1 MPENSSLLELSPIDI
16 RTDILAM
23 PSNLLRNVSQAIS
36 RSLSRKTP
44 VAWQQLIKER
54 TRLLVAVAGIG
65 FADMLMFVQL
75 GFQDSLYDS
84 ATLPHRLLQA
94 DLVLINPQFKSLTS
108 VQSFS
113 RTRLH
118 QARGQ
123 AGVQSVSSIYIGMG
137 DWQNPETRLKRSILV
152 WGVEPNAPSF
162 ALPELV
168 SELVSELASP
178 KMDQANSLKQLNRV
192 LFDRAGRPEYGPIA
206 QRLTE
211 GSSQSAS
218 PSGHSPAGHSSS
230 GLTVSL
236 NRQTVTVAGL
246 FTMGSSFV
254 ADGNVITSDSTFLK
268 LYPDRRP
275 DQVDIGLI
283 QLQPSAD
290 RQQVQAELVAR
301 LPADVRV
308 LTVAEF
314 ASVEKHY
321 WESQGTIG
329 FIFGIGVVVGFIVG
343 TVIVYQILYT
353 DVVNHLPEY
362 ATLKAMGYDDRYLL
376 TILLQEALIL
386 AVFGFVPGFAV
397 AVGLY
402 HLTYAATLLPIGM
415 TASRA
420 LLVFLLTVLMCGV
433 SAGIATRKLR
443 SADPADIF

>member
-1 MPENSSLLELSPIDI
+1 MSF
-16 RTDILAM
+16 
-23 PSNLLRNVSQAIS
+23 NLFLDVSQAIS

-44 VAWQQLIKER
+44 VAWRQLIKER

-113 RTRLH
+113 RTRLS
-118 QARGQ
+118 QAEAQ
-123 AGVQSVSSIYIGMG
+123 TGVQSVSSIYIGMG

-168 SELVSELASP
+168 SELA
-178 KMDQANSLKQLNRV
+178 QANALKQLNCV

-206 QRLTE
+206 QQFTA
-211 GSSQSAS
+211 GPPQSKSQ
-218 PSGHSPAGHSSS
+218 S

-268 LYPDRRP
+268 IYQDRRP

-283 QLQPSAD
+283 QLQPGAD
-290 RQQVQAELVAR
+290 RQQVQAELVAL
-301 LPADVRV
+301 LPDDVRV

-314 ASVEKHY
+314 AAVEKHY

-362 ATLKAMGYDDRYLL
+362 ATLKA
-376 TILLQEALIL
+376 
-386 AVFGFVPGFAV
+386 
-397 AVGLY
+397 
-402 HLTYAATLLPIGM
+402 
-415 TASRA
+415 
-420 LLVFLLTVLMCGV
+420 
-433 SAGIATRKLR
+433 
-443 SADPADIF
+443 